1 MDVKIGSHWMEEFG
15 LKLLKIEIGTPELQ
29 SCEQEI
35 PGRDGT
41 LDLSDALT
49 GFPTFKNV
57 KHKLSFDFKDGGYE
71 KWLSMASSLKGAIHG
86 KRLQVLIGNDTYYYD
101 ARICVNTEKLNSDYS
116 KVEIELDAAPYKL
129 ALRDSTED
137 WIWDTF
143 NFETDVIREYKDIQV
158 PSGMFIV
165 IGSDIP
171 TRCAFICSEAMEVV
185 FGTGI
190 MAGERFKLAAGRN
203 ENPDFIIYD
212 KAQVLYFL
220 GSGTVSIEYRD
231 KRF

>member
-86 KRLQVLIGNDTYYYD
+86 KRLPVVIGNDTYYYD
-101 ARICVNTEKLNSDYS
+101 ARVYVNTEKLNNDYS

-129 ALRDSTED
+129 AILDSTED

-143 NFETDVIREYKDIQV
+143 NFETDVIREYKDIPV
-158 PSGMFIV
+158 SIESFTVVG
-165 IGSDIP
+165 GDRP

-185 FGTGI
+185 FVGTGSL
-190 MAGERFKLAAGRN
+190 AGSLYKLTAGRN
-203 ENPDFIIYD
+203 ENPDFLIYGEQ
-212 KAQVLYFL
+212 KLLFF

-231 KRF
+231 RRF